1 MSGLKENT
9 NEKVTYVGIKEGK
22 LVVKQLDKTLKEYKA
37 IEGIIRKVVFN
48 QEEYEGNKF
57 EKAKFYINAV
67 GEMLILQMRTDSGYF
82 RGLCN
87 SLRSSNNIKE
97 MLEIQPYFSK
107 QDGKPKTTCFVIQN
121 GVALKHFFNKNN
133 IGDFPQLETHDFK
146 GKIMY
151 DGSKQIEY
159 WKNWLT
165 QTFSVTIEEQNP
177 ILKQEL
183 EIDTNEWKE
192 VSDLPF

>member
-37 IEGIIRKVVFN
+37 IEGTIRKVVFN

-133 IGDFPQLETHDFK
+133 LGDFPQLETHDFK

-165 QTFSVTIEEQNP
+165 QTFSETIEMPNP
-177 ILKQEL
+177 ILKQAL